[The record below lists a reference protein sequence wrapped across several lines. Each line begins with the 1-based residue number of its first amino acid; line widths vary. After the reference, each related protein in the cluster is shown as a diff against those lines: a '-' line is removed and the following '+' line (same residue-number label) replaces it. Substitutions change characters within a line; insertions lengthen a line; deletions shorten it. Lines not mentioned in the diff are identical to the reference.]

1 MLVVIPAAFATA
13 AAGFAAKTSSSGT
26 AATAIAAAWLA
37 GSAAVLTAIHRALKC
52 DEYQSECLRLSHAYQ
67 SIAIL
72 ADSALANESEDAVK
86 AITSKL
92 EMLAESAKAALPN
105 AYIRKAE
112 DLIHSN
118 CKSKPGVSI
127 AADQAL
133 SPR

>member
-1 MLVVIPAAFATA
+1 MLVVIPATFATA
-13 AAGFAAKTSSSGT
+13 AAGFAAKASSSGT
-26 AATAIAAAWLA
+26 EATSIAAAWLA

-52 DEYQSECLRLSHAYQ
+52 DEYQAECLRLSHAYQ

-72 ADSALANESEDAVK
+72 ADSALSNESEYAVK

-92 EMLAESAKAALPN
+92 EMLAESAKAALPT

-112 DLIHSN
+112 KLIHSN
-118 CKSKPGVSI
+118 CKSRPDLSN
-127 AADQAL
+127 ATDPPL